1 MAKKTITLQDIWEKE
16 IKSDWEKLID
26 MSDFYVADYEEII
39 RYLRPININWIDV
52 SILDLFNIPLTTD
65 NEIKDFILK
74 RININID
81 SKECLQAINELFIQ
95 AINFYEERYFKKVP
109 LRIKKIYFKDS
120 KQLINFLKETKSN
133 KASWMIN
140 CSIAKVAYA
149 INDVLNNEKI
159 KREWFLDRQFIKE
172 HLEKPFQISNNY
184 EDLNWNI
191 YRTWKVV
198 IWERI
203 INFKLIARQKS
214 KESIIWKQI
223 SDVKYHSVDEFK
235 DIVWTTI
242 YVEKDDEA
250 ALMMQ
255 YIDQMIYEWKAE
267 IKNKNWMDLKKVK
280 NTTYLEQEFYLKL
293 EAETKKTNKKTDEWE
308 KEYQERAETF
318 NLEKNPD
325 KKLSSAKNY
334 REIKLVWNV
343 DLSLEEWIKASKY
356 PIWTEI
362 KFVIWWH
369 DNESGIAL
377 QTIYDY
383 IKKFRELT
391 RLWIP
396 IREID
401 LVNYIND
408 FFENIDFYLKK
419 KNKEKNSYYQELLNN
434 FIEKK
439 YLDDNIKLN
448 WNTEENEK
456 KLALWLLNHFK
467 ANLVKIKLPN
477 SHKSYYFDKHILKLR
492 DIGLFKKVVNTTK

>member
-16 IKSDWEKLID
+16 VKSDWEKLID
-26 MSDFYVADYEEII
+26 MSDFYVEDYKEII
-39 RYLRPININWIDV
+39 RYLRPININWIDA

-65 NEIKDFILK
+65 DEIKDFIFK
-74 RININID
+74 RVNINID
-81 SKECLQAINELFIQ
+81 SKEWLQEINKLFTQAINL
-95 AINFYEERYFKKVP
+95 YEERYLKNISWK
-109 LRIKKIYFKDS
+109 IKRLNFKDS
-120 KQLINFLKETKSN
+120 KQLINFLKETKTN
-133 KASWMIN
+133 KVSWTIN
-140 CSIAKVAYA
+140 CVIAKIAYA
-149 INDVLNNEKI
+149 VNDVLSNEKI

-172 HLEKPFQISNNY
+172 HLEKPFQISNAY

-198 IWERI
+198 IWDRI

-214 KESIIWKQI
+214 KESIVWKQI
-223 SDVKYHSVDEFK
+223 SDAKYHSVDEFK
-235 DIVWTTI
+235 DIVWATI
-242 YVEKDDEA
+242 YVEKNDEA

-255 YIDQMIYEWKAE
+255 YIDQMIYKWKAE
-267 IKNKNWMDLKKVK
+267 IKNKNWLDLPKVK
-280 NTTYLEQEFYLKL
+280 DTTYLEQEFYLKL
-293 EAETKKTNKKTDEWE
+293 EAETKKTTKKNDEWE

-318 NLEKNPD
+318 NWENNPN
-325 KKLSSAKNY
+325 KKPSSAENY
-334 REIKLVWNV
+334 KEIKLVWDV
-343 DLSLEEWIKASKY
+343 DLSLEEWEKSSKY

-391 RLWIP
+391 RLWVP

-419 KNKEKNSYYQELLNN
+419 KNKEKNSYYEELLND
-434 FIEKK
+434 FIENK
-439 YLDDNIKLN
+439 YLGENTKLN
-448 WNTEENEK
+448 WNIENNEK
-456 KLALWLLNHFK
+456 ILALWLLNHFK
-467 ANLVKIKLPN
+467 TNLVKIKLPN

-492 DIGLFKKVVNTTK
+492 DVWLFKKVVNATK